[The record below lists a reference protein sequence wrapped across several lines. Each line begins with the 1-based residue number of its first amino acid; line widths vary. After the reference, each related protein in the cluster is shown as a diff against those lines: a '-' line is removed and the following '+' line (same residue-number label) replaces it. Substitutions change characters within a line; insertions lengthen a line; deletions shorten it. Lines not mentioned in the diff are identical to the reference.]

1 MEISKFLIKLACKIF
16 RGVLGLLF
24 LFYPAFSFASLKY
37 NEVNLYTHPQWLKMY
52 YYDQK
57 FFGTES
63 KIQNPE
69 FFAASDL
76 QRARTNPQYET
87 AEFLKL
93 FKSNDPSLC
102 KFPLRTKFVS
112 ELLKLPP
119 YSTGHCEEWNKF
131 RARINLGSVS
141 LVFSSYYVNTP
152 ASAFGHTLLKLNQKK
167 VPGVP
172 KSDLLDYG
180 LNYAANVDVDN
191 AVVYAFKGLLG
202 QFTGTYTLIP
212 YYYKIREYND
222 YESRDLWEYELV
234 MTSEQLDN
242 FERHVWELGSAKF
255 RYYYIDENCSY
266 QILNFLD
273 LIYDQDLMTDLK
285 TSVIPIDTVKVFK
298 KYPGLL
304 KPPVLR
310 ISQREKAELYRKR
323 LNEKNLSLLKIITE
337 NPNQYEALTKVLST
351 EEKMNLLDAALELN
365 DYLRPQDLM
374 NKDGSI
380 SKEKQNLLSLRA
392 DIAQISPEI
401 TVSDLEKRDPTLSH
415 PSERL
420 GLQLATQKNYG
431 NFLKLGYRH
440 TLHDLLD
447 KSQGQPPHTQIEFL
461 NGEISFYEKT
471 EKLKVNQLTLFQV
484 TNIAPLNPYKNS
496 MSWYGKLGAY
506 ETFKSGKNQFDHT
519 LLKGGMMGGGIT
531 KEFFSIFGT
540 SGLYLREDSKSE
552 IQLGLKSF
560 FHFDLGFLNQLFEL
574 NYTQNFY
581 GSDFKNFDQ
590 WSISSETRFHVKNN
604 LSINLKGLLIEK
616 AQLVEAGIYYY
627 Y

>member
-1 MEISKFLIKLACKIF
+1 MEISKFYKKLLG
-16 RGVLGLLF
+16 GVFGLLF
-24 LFYPAFSFASLKY
+24 LFSPTFCFASKQFT
-37 NEVNLYTHPQWLKMY
+37 EENLHTHPKWQKMY

-57 FFGTES
+57 IFGVES

-69 FFAASDL
+69 FFVGSDL
-76 QRARTNPQYET
+76 KKARTNPEYET
-87 AEFLKL
+87 REFLKL
-93 FKSNDPSLC
+93 YKSNDPSLC
-102 KFPLRTKFVS
+102 KFPLRTKFVA
-112 ELLKLPP
+112 ETLKLEAYP
-119 YSTGHCEEWNKF
+119 SDKCDEWVKF
-131 RARINLGSVS
+131 KNRINMGSAS

-167 VPGVP
+167 TLGVP

-191 AVVYAFKGLLG
+191 AIVYAFKGLLG

-222 YESRDLWEYELV
+222 YESRDLWEYELA
-234 MTSEQLDN
+234 MTPDQLDN
-242 FERHVWELGSAKF
+242 FERHIWELGSAKF
-255 RYYYIDENCSY
+255 RYYYVDENCSY

-273 LIYDQDLMTDLK
+273 LIYDEDLMSDLK
-285 TSVIPIDTVKVFK
+285 TSVIPIDTVKVLK

-323 LNEKNLSLLKIITE
+323 LNEKSLSVLKTVTE
-337 NPNQYEALTKVLST
+337 KPDQYEALVTDFSLD
-351 EEKMNLLDAALELN
+351 EKMYLLDAALELN

-380 SKEKQNLLSLRA
+380 SKEKQKLLSLRA
-392 DIAQISPEI
+392 EIAKISPEI
-401 TVSDLEKRDPTLSH
+401 IATDLDKRDPTLSH
-415 PSERL
+415 PSERI
-420 GLQLATQKNYG
+420 GLQLGAQKNYG
-431 NFLKLGYRH
+431 GYAKFGYRH

-461 NGEISFYEKT
+461 NGEVSFYEKND
-471 EKLKVNQLTLFQV
+471 KLKVNQLTLFQV

-519 LLKGGMMGGGIT
+519 LLKGGIMGGGIT
-531 KEFFSIFGT
+531 KGFFSIFGT
-540 SGLYLREDSKSE
+540 SGLYLREDHKSE
-552 IQLGLKSF
+552 LQFGLKSF
-560 FHFDLGFLNQLFEL
+560 FHFDLEYLNQLFEF

-590 WSISSETRFHVKNN
+590 WTASSETRFHLKNN
-604 LSINLKGLLIEK
+604 LSFNLKAMLLEK
-616 AQLVEAGIYYY
+616 AQLIETGFYYY

>member
-1 MEISKFLIKLACKIF
+1 METSKFCIKLT

-24 LFYPAFSFASLKY
+24 LFYPAFTYSES
-37 NEVNLYTHPQWLKMY
+37 LYTEANLFLHPKWQKMY
-52 YYDQK
+52 YYDK
-57 FFGTES
+57 KLFGIES

-69 FFAASDL
+69 FFAGSDL
-76 QRARTNPQYET
+76 ELARTNPEYET
-87 AEFLKL
+87 REFLKL
-93 FKSNDPSLC
+93 YKLEDPSLC
-102 KFPLRTKFVS
+102 KFPLRTKFVA
-112 ELLKLPP
+112 ETLNLPP
-119 YSTGHCEEWNKF
+119 YKIEKCEEWNKF
-131 RARINLGSVS
+131 KTRINMGSAS

-167 VPGVP
+167 TPGVP

-191 AVVYAFKGLLG
+191 AIVYAFKGLLG
-202 QFTGTYTLIP
+202 QFSGTYTLIP

-222 YESRDLWEYELV
+222 YESRDLWEYELS
-234 MTSEQLDN
+234 MNPDQLDN

-273 LIYDQDLMTDLK
+273 LIYDEDLMSDLK
-285 TSVIPIDTVKVFK
+285 TSVIPIDTVKALK

-323 LNEKNLSLLKIITE
+323 LNDKTLPLLKTITE
-337 NPNQYEALTKVLST
+337 NPDGFT
-351 EEKMNLLDAALELN
+351 EISEDFSLDEKMNLLDAALELN

-380 SKEKQNLLSLRA
+380 SKEKQKLLSLRA
-392 DIAQISPEI
+392 NIAQISPEI
-401 TVSDLEKRDPTLSH
+401 VASNLEERDPTLSH
-415 PSERL
+415 PSERT
-420 GLQLATQKNYG
+420 GLMIGAQKNYG
-431 NFLKLGYRH
+431 GYAKLAYRH

-447 KSQGQPPHTQIEFL
+447 KSQGQPPHTQIEFF
-461 NGEISFYEKT
+461 NGEVSFYEKS
-471 EKLKVNQLTLFQV
+471 EKLKLNNLTLFQV

-506 ETFKSGKNQFDHT
+506 ETFKSGKNQFNHS
-519 LLKGGMMGGGIT
+519 LLKGGIMGGGFT
-531 KEFFSIFGT
+531 SGFFSLFGT
-540 SGLYLREDSKSE
+540 SGLYLREDHKTE
-552 IQLGLKSF
+552 LQLGLKSF
-560 FHFDLGFLNQLFEL
+560 FHFDLNYLNQLFEL

-581 GSDFKNFDQ
+581 GSNFKNFDQ
-590 WSISSETRFHVKNN
+590 WSLSSETRFHVKNN
-604 LSINLKGLLIEK
+604 LSLNLKVMLLEK
-616 AQLVEAGIYYY
+616 AQLIETGIYYY

>member
-1 MEISKFLIKLACKIF
+1 METSKFSKKLLG
-16 RGVLGLLF
+16 GVFGLLF
-24 LFYPAFSFASLKY
+24 LFSPAFCFANTQYTEETLH
-37 NEVNLYTHPQWLKMY
+37 THPKWLKMY

-57 FFGTES
+57 LFGIES
-63 KIQNPE
+63 KIQNAE
-69 FFAASDL
+69 FFVAKDL
-76 QRARTNPQYET
+76 EKARTNPQYET
-87 AEFLKL
+87 EEFLKL
-93 FKSNDPSLC
+93 YKSKDPILC
-102 KFPLRTKFVS
+102 KFPLRVKFINEVLGLEAYPS
-112 ELLKLPP
+112 EK
-119 YSTGHCEEWNKF
+119 CEEWVKF
-131 RARINLGSVS
+131 KQRINLGSAS
-141 LVFSSYYVNTP
+141 IVFSSYYVNTP

-167 VPGVP
+167 TPGVP

-191 AVVYAFKGLLG
+191 AIIYAFKGLLG

-222 YESRDLWEYELV
+222 YESRDLWEYELS
-234 MTSEQLDN
+234 MNPDQLDN
-242 FERHVWELGSAKF
+242 FERHIWELGSAKF
-255 RYYYIDENCSY
+255 RYYYVDENCSY

-273 LIYDQDLMTDLK
+273 LIYDEDLIKDLK
-285 TSVIPIDTVKVFK
+285 SSVIPIDTVKVLK

-323 LNEKNLSLLKIITE
+323 LNEKSLAILKEITE
-337 NPNQYEALTKVLST
+337 KPDQYPLLTNNFSE
-351 EEKMNLLDAALELN
+351 EEKMFLLDAALELN

-380 SKEKQNLLSLRA
+380 SKEKQKLLSLRA
-392 DIAQISPEI
+392 EIAKISPEI
-401 TVSDLEKRDPTLSH
+401 IATDLDKRDPTLSH
-415 PSERL
+415 PSERV
-420 GLQLATQKNYG
+420 GLQVGAQKNYG
-431 NFLKLGYRH
+431 NYLKLSYRH

-461 NGEISFYEKT
+461 NAEMSFYEKT
-471 EKLKVNQLTLFQV
+471 DKLKLNQLTLFQV

-506 ETFKSGKNQFDHT
+506 ETFKSGKNQYNHG
-519 LLKGGMMGGGIT
+519 LLKGGIMGGGIT
-531 KEFFSIFGT
+531 KDFFSIFGT
-540 SGLYLREDSKSE
+540 SGLYLREDNKSE
-552 IQLGLKSF
+552 LQLGLKSF
-560 FHFDLGFLNQLFEL
+560 FHFDLGYLNQLFEL

-581 GSDFKNFDQ
+581 GSKLRNFNQ

-604 LSINLKGLLIEK
+604 LSLNLKAQAQEK
-616 AQLVEAGIYYY
+616 AQVVETGVYYY